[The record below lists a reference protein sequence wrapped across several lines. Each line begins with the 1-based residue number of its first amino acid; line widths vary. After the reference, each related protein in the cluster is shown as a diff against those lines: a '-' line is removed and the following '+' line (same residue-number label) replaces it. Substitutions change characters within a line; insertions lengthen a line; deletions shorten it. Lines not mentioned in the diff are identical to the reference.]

1 MDWVNPFGYSQP
13 VNLSEIWCS
22 AMPDRFAI
30 FDIALARRSRGW
42 TWRVCTSKETTVMSG
57 RENSRA
63 AARYK
68 AARAL
73 FLILL
78 AAPYRSKRWEALN
91 RGPAQGAKGL
101 PNQSQRK
108 MAS

>member
-1 MDWVNPFGYSQP
+1 MDWVIPFGYSRP
-13 VNLSEIWCS
+13 VRNFVQRG
-22 AMPDRFAI
+22 AMPDQFAI
-30 FDIALARRSRGW
+30 CDIVLVRRSRGW
-42 TWRVCTSKETTVMSG
+42 TWRVCTSEESTLVSG

-78 AAPYRSKRWEALN
+78 AAPYRSTRLYASN
-91 RGPAQGAKGL
+91 RGPAAGAKGS
-101 PNQSQRK
+101 PNSHRGK